1 MLRMLSLAVGAAA
14 LLGTMASGPSDAA
27 HPNGSLICHFKTTS
41 TVGAVKRVNRYGS
54 IRHLIKHTCSK
65 NYVKED
71 YLCSNHP
78 VVGESCSSDECGQK
92 RTAAC

>member
-1 MLRMLSLAVGAAA
+1 MLRTLSLAAAAAA
-14 LLGTMASGPSDAA
+14 LLGTMASSPSDAA

-65 NYVKED
+65 DYVRED

-78 VVGESCSSDECGQK
+78 KVGGSCRSNECGQK
-92 RTAAC
+92 GTAVC